1 MWENAKR
8 FGAMLIFAEHRYYGE
23 SLPFG
28 DETFAH
34 MEWLTSEQ
42 ALADYATL
50 LRTFKADRGLEN
62 APVIGFGGSY
72 GGMLAAWG
80 RLKYPHV
87 RSFSLPHAMLSDPY
101 AICACVGV
109 RVTMCFF
116 MLRSSFYAFLRCCS
130 NARHTETKFHAVML
144 LQALQDSL
152 NQATSKSHRDLM
164 IHKIYVGV

>member
-1 MWENAKR
+1 MWENAER

-87 RSFSLPHAMLSDPY
+87 RSFPCH
-101 AICACVGV
+101 I
-109 RVTMCFF
+109 
-116 MLRSSFYAFLRCCS
+116 
-130 NARHTETKFHAVML
+130 
-144 LQALQDSL
+144 
-152 NQATSKSHRDLM
+152 
-164 IHKIYVGV
+164 